1 MNRLY
6 CIFQVIYIYI
16 YTHNDACL
24 HIYGIGVYYISCIK
38 MRIVQVYVLS
48 LTGKAS
54 LKPTNPIHINKN
66 NVISKLLI
74 NLENF
79 IPYVIKWVT
88 W

>member
-1 MNRLY
+1 
-6 CIFQVIYIYI
+6 
-16 YTHNDACL
+16 
-24 HIYGIGVYYISCIK
+24 

-54 LKPTNPIHINKN
+54 LKPTNPIQINKN